1 MENSSNTGKV
11 LGALL
16 LGALT
21 GAALGV
27 LFAPYKGSRTRNR
40 IARKAKNMAKDLR
53 KKMKNKAKAM
63 RSKVNKLENLVEE
76 NIVDKTNNLKLKA
89 EHLKQDVSDHKNN
102 K

>member
-1 MENSSNTGKV
+1 MENSNNIGKV
-11 LGALL
+11 LGALV

-53 KKMKNKAKAM
+53 KKMRNKAKAM
-63 RSKVNKLENLVEE
+63 DNKVNKLENLVEE
-76 NIVDKTNNLKLKA
+76 TINDKTNKLKLKA
-89 EHLKQDVSDHKNN
+89 EHLKHEITDPNN